1 LLKQHSRKFSLFC
14 TVFEKT
20 LMIQDQKLEDTSNL
34 VNNIQTLQKPRRAIQ
49 RLKVKVIIRPLDQT
63 RIALTIAD

>member
-1 LLKQHSRKFSLFC
+1 
-14 TVFEKT
+14 
-20 LMIQDQKLEDTSNL
+20 MIQDQKLEDTSNL